1 MINSKA
7 GIRIIQWLCWLGVP
21 WAQYR
26 VEDKCSNL
34 VLVQIATLKQNYSL
48 SPADQLAVTS
58 YSQLVDNLPLVI
70 GGHGAPVLA
79 GVLRAAV
86 QHQQEVSASPGL
98 HAVLTA
104 RLSKKITI
112 SSRLDLR
119 LVHSH
124 WSRIS

>member
-1 MINSKA
+1 MSLWDQRA
-7 GIRIIQWLCWLGVP
+7 GV
-21 WAQYR
+21 
-26 VEDKCSNL
+26 N
-34 VLVQIATLKQNYSL
+34 SL
-48 SPADQLAVTS
+48 SLTS
-58 YSQLVDNLPLVI
+58 YSELVDNLSLVD

-86 QHQQEVSASPGL
+86 QHQQEVPASSGL

-112 SSRLDLR
+112 SSRLELR